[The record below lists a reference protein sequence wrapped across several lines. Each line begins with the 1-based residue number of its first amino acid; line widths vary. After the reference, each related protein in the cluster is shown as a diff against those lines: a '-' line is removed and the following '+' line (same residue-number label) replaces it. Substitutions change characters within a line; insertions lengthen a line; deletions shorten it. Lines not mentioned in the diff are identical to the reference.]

1 MNRSL
6 EILYGFTSGLS
17 FRLRVVSLT
26 VSLVTSVP
34 QMEKSYSGFAHA
46 RRARGS
52 SFFTA
57 VIVTL
62 EYGRLNYNLLQSRYS
77 TLTWLL
83 AKQLKAEL
91 PVTLCSAEKCKEIRK
106 SVFQKYSPRILF

>member
-62 EYGRLNYNLLQSRYS
+62 EYGRLNYDLLQSRYS
-77 TLTWLL
+77 TFTWLL
-83 AKQLKAEL
+83 AKQL
-91 PVTLCSAEKCKEIRK
+91 
-106 SVFQKYSPRILF
+106 